1 MYHFFFLKGLK
12 KIYILILL
20 VIINTLTIAEEI
32 TLDVTARIVE
42 NLTITTNDVNF
53 GKIVRGKEKREP
65 DVPGMIYIDGES
77 NSIVSLELQGNGE
90 EMKNIL
96 NLYYKG
102 IKNEENKIAYKA
114 KFFRKNGEEVLL
126 NSNGKLT
133 LNLSDE
139 GSEEINLKGS
149 IQTDKNIE
157 LGNYEGVVSI
167 RVKYLR

>member
-1 MYHFFFLKGLK
+1 MK

-157 LGNYEGVVSI
+157 LGNYEGVISI

>member
-1 MYHFFFLKGLK
+1 MK

-42 NLTITTNDVNF
+42 NLTIITNDVNF

-139 GSEEINLKGS
+139 GSEEISIKGS
-149 IQTDKNIE
+149 IQTNKNIE

>member
-1 MYHFFFLKGLK
+1 M
-12 KIYILILL
+12 

-90 EMKNIL
+90 EMKNIV

-139 GSEEINLKGS
+139 GSEEISIKGS
-149 IQTDKNIE
+149 IQTNKNIE

>member
-1 MYHFFFLKGLK
+1 MK

-139 GSEEINLKGS
+139 GSEEISIKGS

>member
-1 MYHFFFLKGLK
+1 M
-12 KIYILILL
+12 

-96 NLYYKG
+96 NLYYKAM
-102 IKNEENKIAYKA
+102 KNEENKIAYKA

-139 GSEEINLKGS
+139 GSEEISIKGS
-149 IQTDKNIE
+149 IQTNKNIE

>member
-1 MYHFFFLKGLK
+1 MK

-77 NSIVSLELQGNGE
+77 NSIVSLELQGNGD

-157 LGNYEGVVSI
+157 LGNYEGVISI

>member
-1 MYHFFFLKGLK
+1 M
-12 KIYILILL
+12 

-32 TLDVTARIVE
+32 ILDVTARIVE

-157 LGNYEGVVSI
+157 LGNYEGVISI

>member
-1 MYHFFFLKGLK
+1 MK

-96 NLYYKG
+96 DLYYKG

-157 LGNYEGVVSI
+157 LGNYEGVISI

>member
-1 MYHFFFLKGLK
+1 M
-12 KIYILILL
+12 

-42 NLTITTNDVNF
+42 NLTITTNDINF

-157 LGNYEGVVSI
+157 LGNYEGVISI

>member
-1 MYHFFFLKGLK
+1 MK

-65 DVPGMIYIDGES
+65 DVPEMIYIDGES

-139 GSEEINLKGS
+139 GSEEISIKGS
-149 IQTDKNIE
+149 IQTNKNIE

>member
-1 MYHFFFLKGLK
+1 M
-12 KIYILILL
+12 

-139 GSEEINLKGS
+139 GSEEISIKGS
-149 IQTDKNIE
+149 IQTNKNIE
-157 LGNYEGVVSI
+157 LGN
-167 RVKYLR
+167 

>member
-1 MYHFFFLKGLK
+1 MK

-90 EMKNIL
+90 EMKSIL

-157 LGNYEGVVSI
+157 LGNYEGVISI

>member
-1 MYHFFFLKGLK
+1 M
-12 KIYILILL
+12 

-126 NSNGKLT
+126 NSNDKLT

-139 GSEEINLKGS
+139 GSEEISIKGS
-149 IQTDKNIE
+149 IQTNKNIE

>member
-1 MYHFFFLKGLK
+1 M
-12 KIYILILL
+12 
-20 VIINTLTIAEEI
+20 
-32 TLDVTARIVE
+32 DVTARIVE

-139 GSEEINLKGS
+139 GSEEISIKGS
-149 IQTDKNIE
+149 IQTNKNIE

>member
-1 MYHFFFLKGLK
+1 MK

-90 EMKNIL
+90 KMKNIL

-139 GSEEINLKGS
+139 GSEEISIKGS
-149 IQTDKNIE
+149 IQTNKNIE

>member
-1 MYHFFFLKGLK
+1 MK

-114 KFFRKNGEEVLL
+114 KFFRKNGEEILL

-139 GSEEINLKGS
+139 GSEEISIKGS
-149 IQTDKNIE
+149 IQTNKNIE

>member
-1 MYHFFFLKGLK
+1 MK

-32 TLDVTARIVE
+32 ILDVTARIVE

-157 LGNYEGVVSI
+157 LGNYEGVISI

>member
-1 MYHFFFLKGLK
+1 MK

-20 VIINTLTIAEEI
+20 IIINTLTIAEEI

-157 LGNYEGVVSI
+157 LGNYEGVISI

>member
-1 MYHFFFLKGLK
+1 MK

-90 EMKNIL
+90 EMKSIF

-139 GSEEINLKGS
+139 GSEEISIKGS
-149 IQTDKNIE
+149 IQTNKNIE

>member
-1 MYHFFFLKGLK
+1 MK

-149 IQTDKNIE
+149 IQTNKNIE
-157 LGNYEGVVSI
+157 LGNYEGVISI

>member
-1 MYHFFFLKGLK
+1 MK

-53 GKIVRGKEKREP
+53 GKIVRGKEKKEP
-65 DVPGMIYIDGES
+65 DVPGTIYIDGES
-77 NSIVSLELQGNGE
+77 NSIISLELQGNGE

-157 LGNYEGVVSI
+157 LGNYEGVISI

>member
-1 MYHFFFLKGLK
+1 
-12 KIYILILL
+12 L
-20 VIINTLTIAEEI
+20 VIINTLTIAEEV

-65 DVPGMIYIDGES
+65 DVPGMIYIAGES

-139 GSEEINLKGS
+139 GSEEISIKGS
-149 IQTDKNIE
+149 IQTNKNIE

>member
-1 MYHFFFLKGLK
+1 MK

>member
-1 MYHFFFLKGLK
+1 M
-12 KIYILILL
+12 

-65 DVPGMIYIDGES
+65 DVPGTIYIDGES

-139 GSEEINLKGS
+139 GSEEISIKGS
-149 IQTDKNIE
+149 IQTNKNIE

>member
-1 MYHFFFLKGLK
+1 MK

-65 DVPGMIYIDGES
+65 DVPGTIYIDGES

-139 GSEEINLKGS
+139 GSEEISIKGS
-149 IQTDKNIE
+149 IQTNKNIE
-157 LGNYEGVVSI
+157 LGNYEGVISI

>member
-1 MYHFFFLKGLK
+1 MK

-42 NLTITTNDVNF
+42 NLTITTNDINF

-157 LGNYEGVVSI
+157 LGNYEGVISI

>member
-1 MYHFFFLKGLK
+1 MK

-65 DVPGMIYIDGES
+65 DVLGMIYIDGES

-139 GSEEINLKGS
+139 GSEEISIKGS
-149 IQTDKNIE
+149 IQTNKNIE

>member
-1 MYHFFFLKGLK
+1 MK

-53 GKIVRGKEKREP
+53 GKIVRGKEKREL

-157 LGNYEGVVSI
+157 LGNYEGVISI

>member
-1 MYHFFFLKGLK
+1 MK

-96 NLYYKG
+96 NLYCKG

-139 GSEEINLKGS
+139 GSEEISIKGS
-149 IQTDKNIE
+149 IQTNKNIE

>member
-1 MYHFFFLKGLK
+1 LK

-139 GSEEINLKGS
+139 GSEEISIKGS
-149 IQTDKNIE
+149 IQTNKNIE

>member
-1 MYHFFFLKGLK
+1 MK

-65 DVPGMIYIDGES
+65 DVPGTIYIDGES
-77 NSIVSLELQGNGE
+77 NSIISLELQGNGE
-90 EMKNIL
+90 KMKNVL
-96 NLYYKG
+96 DLYYNG
-102 IKNEENKIAYKA
+102 IKDEQNKITYKA
-114 KFFRKNGEEVLL
+114 KFFRKNEEEILL
-126 NSNGKLT
+126 DSSGKLA

-157 LGNYEGVVSI
+157 LGNYEGVISI

>member
-1 MYHFFFLKGLK
+1 MK

-114 KFFRKNGEEVLL
+114 KFFRKNEEEVLL

-157 LGNYEGVVSI
+157 LGNYEGVISI

>member
-1 MYHFFFLKGLK
+1 MK

-65 DVPGMIYIDGES
+65 DVPGTIYIDGES

-90 EMKNIL
+90 EMKSIL

-139 GSEEINLKGS
+139 GSEEISIKGS
-149 IQTDKNIE
+149 IQTNKNIE

>member
-1 MYHFFFLKGLK
+1 MK

-42 NLTITTNDVNF
+42 NLTITTSDVNF

-139 GSEEINLKGS
+139 GSEEISIKGS
-149 IQTDKNIE
+149 IQTNKNIE

>member
-1 MYHFFFLKGLK
+1 MK

-126 NSNGKLT
+126 NSIGILT

-139 GSEEINLKGS
+139 GSEEISIKGS
-149 IQTDKNIE
+149 IQTNKNIE

>member
-1 MYHFFFLKGLK
+1 M
-12 KIYILILL
+12 
-20 VIINTLTIAEEI
+20 
-32 TLDVTARIVE
+32 DVTARIVE

-65 DVPGMIYIDGES
+65 DVPGTIYIDGES
-77 NSIVSLELQGNGE
+77 NSIISLELQGNGE

-96 NLYYKG
+96 NLYYNG

-139 GSEEINLKGS
+139 GSEEISIKGS
-149 IQTDKNIE
+149 IQTNKNIE

>member
-1 MYHFFFLKGLK
+1 MK

-77 NSIVSLELQGNGE
+77 NSIVSLDLQGNGE

-157 LGNYEGVVSI
+157 LGNYEGVISI

>member
-1 MYHFFFLKGLK
+1 MK

-139 GSEEINLKGS
+139 GSEEISIKGS
-149 IQTDKNIE
+149 IQTNKNIE
-157 LGNYEGVVSI
+157 LGNYEGVISI